1 MPWGLPGVQVCYLS
15 KVDMR
20 WKQKGSSFVVGSV
33 LVWVVTMADLGE
45 GPRGPGLPTLIL
57 IKKKKKKKKR
67 KKENRRRKKS
77 RQGKRQK
84 TSPTPQLKVRIRHWM
99 IRCFIVNNA
108 ILCYF
113 RFYFLS
119 NDELLEILSQTRNP
133 HAVQPHLQKCFD
145 AISK

>member
-1 MPWGLPGVQVCYLS
+1 MLS
-15 KVDMR
+15 FQGRYEMKTERFFFCCRLSSSVSGDNG
-20 WKQKGSSFVVGSV
+20 GSRGG
-33 LVWVVTMADLGE
+33 AQ
-45 GPRGPGLPTLIL
+45 GPGLPTLIL
-57 IKKKKKKKKR
+57 VKKKKKKKKR